1 MDNNGNFLAPVIVK
15 PVNKHDTALFLDSI
29 YNLLTMADELLLPIE
44 NAYITFDSAFDSE
57 SNRVTLRYHK
67 LRPMI
72 KPNPRN
78 TKNPI
83 KLEQMFEG
91 FDEKIYKERFTVERC
106 FAWQHVYRKL
116 VIRYER
122 LQETY
127 LGFRHLAYSMINF
140 RSVFTPS

>member
-1 MDNNGNFLAPVIVK
+1 MIVK
-15 PVNKHDTALFLDSI
+15 PVNKHDNVLFLDSI
-29 YNLLTMADELLLPIE
+29 YNLLNIADALQLQIE
-44 NAYITFDSAFDSE
+44 NACITFDSAFDSE
-57 SNRVTLRYHK
+57 SNRVTLRYHQF
-67 LRPMI
+67 RPII

-78 TKNPI
+78 TKDPI

-91 FDEKIYKERFTVERC
+91 FDEEIYKERFIVERC
-106 FAWQHVYRKL
+106 FAWQHVYKKL

-140 RSVFTPS
+140 RSVFAPS